1 MMLIKDLVITGL
13 LDYEKLQYRK
23 TCRKSAS
30 FFLFVFKLH
39 CEKDAKTEMLAEDSE
54 RLLSYSCSPFYHRSH
69 LSRAVEQEG
78 RIDVWGFFTEVVLYN
93 KQP

>member
-13 LDYEKLQYRK
+13 LDYKKLQYRK

-30 FFLFVFKLH
+30 FFVCLFVFKLH

-54 RLLSYSCSPFYHRSH
+54 RLLS
-69 LSRAVEQEG
+69 
-78 RIDVWGFFTEVVLYN
+78 
-93 KQP
+93 